1 MALREELIASW
12 AVITYNTRRMIFM
25 QALRK
30 TISNE
35 RGGAG
40 LSAIIALAIVAACVY
55 VGVQLIPIYW
65 GHWNFE
71 DNMKTLAQ
79 YAFVNITG
87 DLKIAVEK
95 EVKKGLDELGADYK
109 NKDVK
114 VKVDMARKKI
124 VIDAAYTKTHKVP
137 FLTNPLP
144 FDIHV
149 ENTTLD

>member
-1 MALREELIASW
+1 
-12 AVITYNTRRMIFM
+12 M

-30 TISNE
+30 TLSNE

-40 LSAIIALAIVAACVY
+40 LSATIAIAIVAACVY

-71 DNMKTLAQ
+71 DNMKTLTQ

-87 DLKIAVEK
+87 DVKVAVEK

-114 VKVDMARKKI
+114 VKVDTAKKKI
-124 VIDAAYTKTHKVP
+124 IIDAAYTKTEIEKIVAR
-137 FLTNPLP
+137 TPLKSATVSESL
-144 FDIHV
+144 IGLAI
-149 ENTTLD
+149 TGIK